1 MTDEVERL
9 KRELADALAVVY
21 QRADKCVACRE
32 HVATR
37 YGATDAASPWV
48 CDRAD
53 CAEKIVCGACDD
65 DDDVPANGETTKC
78 FYCGST
84 DVRRVYRSMSWTD
97 LTHAATLRAANSSH
111 GAP

>member
-1 MTDEVERL
+1 MTDEAARL

-21 QRADKCVACRE
+21 HHADKCGTCRE

-37 YGATDAASPWV
+37 YGAVDARSPWV

-53 CAEKIVCGACDD
+53 CAEKIVCGACDEA
-65 DDDVPANGETTKC
+65 DDVPANGEATQC
-78 FYCGST
+78 FYCDST
-84 DVRRVYRSMSWTD
+84 DVRRVSRSMSWTD
-97 LTHAATLRAANSSH
+97 LTHAATLRAANAAH